1 MQSTTKSRSASGS
14 TDSRS
19 GEYKLRWLH
28 NAPFWAVHIAAVV
41 GVIMLGWSWSGLALA
56 VALYYARMFGV
67 TAGYHRYFSHRTYKT
82 SRVMQFL
89 LALLGGT
96 AAQKG
101 ALWWAAHHRIHH
113 KNSDGP
119 EDVHSPVQRGF
130 WWSHIG
136 WFLVRKHAPT
146 HWDQIRDLS
155 KYPELRFLN
164 RFESLVPVAFA
175 VALYLIGGPWA
186 LVWGFFVSTT
196 LLWHGTFTINSFSH
210 IFGARRYDTTDA
222 SRNNWLLALITM
234 GEGWH
239 NNHHYYQRS
248 TSQGFYWWEIDMS
261 FYILKMMSWF
271 GLVWDLQTVPEHVRD
286 PEAARERHARKRA
299 HAVVD

>member
-1 MQSTTKSRSASGS
+1 MQSTTTPSSKSGDSGN
-14 TDSRS
+14 
-19 GEYKLRWLH
+19 EYKLRWLQ
-28 NAPFWAVHIAAVV
+28 NAPFWGVHIAAVV
-41 GVIMLGWSWSGLALA
+41 GVYMMGWSWSGLALA
-56 VALYYARMFGV
+56 IGLYYLRMFGV
-67 TAGYHRYFSHRTYKT
+67 TAGFHRYFSHRTYKT
-82 SRVMQFL
+82 SRVMQFF
-89 LALLGGT
+89 LALLGQT

-130 WWSHIG
+130 WWSHMG

-146 HWDQIRDLS
+146 HWEQIRDLS

-164 RFESLVPVAFA
+164 RFEAVIPPSFA

-210 IFGARRYDTTDA
+210 MFGSRRYGTTDD

-248 TSQGFYWWEIDMS
+248 TSQGFYWWEVDIS
-261 FYILKMMSWF
+261 YYVLKVMSWL
-271 GLVWDLQTVPEHVRD
+271 GLVWDLQNVPDHVRD
-286 PEAARERHARKRA
+286 PEAAQERLAKKSA
-299 HAVVD
+299 PALVD